1 MKTKTYDLNLYII
14 DGQFK
19 ILAHELE
26 ISTEGNIQSGSNFIE
41 VLNIPLKRTNR
52 LLWEPMLTFFG
63 HDEAYD
69 ELDAWYGTQT
79 DGYEAPNCYYPEE
92 ELKAMPPVLA
102 TICEHL
108 PEYEV
113 VRWQW

>member
-1 MKTKTYDLNLYII
+1 MRTKTYDLNLYII

-26 ISTEGNIQSGSNFIE
+26 TNYDGYLQTGSNFRE
-41 VLNIPLKRTNR
+41 ALNIPLKRANR
-52 LLWEPMLTFFG
+52 LLWEPILKFFG
-63 HDEAYD
+63 ETEVYN
-69 ELDAWYGTQT
+69 ELDSWHCTGFDA
-79 DGYEAPNCYYPEE
+79 DDVPNCYFPEE

-113 VRWQW
+113 VSYA